1 MKMILKIFSA
11 ARFFLAGGA
20 IAAAIFGM
28 GMQYDEAY
36 IICIILIL
44 MTIAAD
50 VVVLILQR
58 KLNIPIKYH
67 ENMFRFKKR
76 K

>member
-1 MKMILKIFSA
+1 METMLKIFGA

-20 IAAAIFGM
+20 IVAAVVGM
-28 GMQYDEAY
+28 GMQYNAAY
-36 IICIILIL
+36 IACIILIL
-44 MTIAAD
+44 MTVAAD

-58 KLNIPIKYH
+58 KLNIPVKYH
-67 ENMFRFKKR
+67 ENMFKFKKR